1 MTDDQNSPAPFH
13 TPDME
18 KGNLLHVTDLV
29 KAIARPGDDTRDLTV
44 RVRGFVNRGYL
55 YPVGRDKNDARG
67 ALLFN
72 VGSAITSAVLLAATE
87 AGLSGKDQFSR
98 LADKLQTAWQQP
110 DGFSAMSRATFILDA
125 YQMNPEPQG
134 WGVELHTSRKPETGQ
149 VSYQVAVKHGDNG
162 YLGVGV
168 MTIPEGYMPVAA
180 LLLPL
185 DPYLPGILANLA
197 TMQKKRGMN

>member
-1 MTDDQNSPAPFH
+1 MTDTEKSPTPFAI
-13 TPDME
+13 PDME
-18 KGNLLHVTDLV
+18 KGNLLHTTDV
-29 KAIARPGDDTRDLTV
+29 AKVITRPGDDRRDSTV

-72 VGSAITSAVLLAATE
+72 AGSAVTSAVLLAATD
-87 AGLSGKDQFSR
+87 AGLSGKDQFER
-98 LADKLQTAWQQP
+98 LALCLQSAWEQP
-110 DGFSAMSRATFILDA
+110 DGVSPMTRATFILDA
-125 YQMNPEPQG
+125 HQRNPEPQG
-134 WGVELHTSRKPETGQ
+134 WGVELHTSRHPETGQ
-149 VSYQVAVKHGDNG
+149 ISYQVAIKHGENG
-162 YLGVGV
+162 YLGTGV
-168 MTIPEGYMPVAA
+168 TTVPDGYMPVAA